1 MQPADLPLIP
11 LLDGTHAVVQADE
24 VAGTSARLF
33 LTLTRATPAQTP
45 SPLGAADVIAVITI
59 NTTDV
64 PWPIAGYD
72 AIPRLTAP
80 LSDAQTTP
88 QDPAIAE
95 ALANALHGLYPWDGF
110 PDPAFFDAFLTG
122 PRPDTIRLTSQMP

>member
-11 LLDGTHAVVQADE
+11 LLDSTQTVVQVDE
-24 VAGTSARLF
+24 VAGTTARLF
-33 LTLTRATPAQTP
+33 LTLIRTTLGETPKRLTAE
-45 SPLGAADVIAVITI
+45 DVSAVITV
-59 NTTDV
+59 TTADV

-72 AIPRLTAP
+72 TIPRLTAP
-80 LSDAQTTP
+80 LTDAQTNP

-110 PDPAFFDAFLTG
+110 PDPAYFDAFLTG